1 MHRAKCK
8 PPLKLT
14 GKSARSTSQTE
25 SDDEMKRME
34 QPAPWDRVEEL
45 RKAIESADELRAL
58 YARLGYSPHL
68 DPESQRT
75 VTELKSHKER
85 QIVDC
90 DSCAAFRNR

>member
-34 QPAPWDRVEEL
+34 QLLVE
-45 RKAIESADELRAL
+45 KD
-58 YARLGYSPHL
+58 
-68 DPESQRT
+68 
-75 VTELKSHKER
+75 
-85 QIVDC
+85 
-90 DSCAAFRNR
+90 